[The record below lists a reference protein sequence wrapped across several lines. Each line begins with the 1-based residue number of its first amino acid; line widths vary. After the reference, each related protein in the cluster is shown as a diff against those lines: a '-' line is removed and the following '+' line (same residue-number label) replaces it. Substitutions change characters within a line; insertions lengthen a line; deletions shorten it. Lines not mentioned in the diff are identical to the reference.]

1 MRRVEESK
9 MKIYA
14 KLLCG
19 TALAV
24 SMLGS
29 ASAAN
34 LDKVGISVGS
44 LGNPF
49 FVATIKGITDK
60 AKSINPNVQV
70 ISVSSDYD
78 LNKQATQMDNFIAAG
93 VNVIMLNA
101 VDPKA
106 IARQSSAPTRPAS
119 SSRPS
124 TSARRARTSPS

>member
-1 MRRVEESK
+1 

-60 AKSINPNVQV
+60 AKSDQPER
-70 ISVSSDYD
+70 
-78 LNKQATQMDNFIAAG
+78 AG
-93 VNVIMLNA
+93 HIRLVGL
-101 VDPKA
+101 
-106 IARQSSAPTRPAS
+106 
-119 SSRPS
+119 
-124 TSARRARTSPS
+124 